1 MTRMLTTLSIAFA
14 AIISLADPAPAITP
28 EEKGLAIAREADRR
42 DLGFGDSRA
51 ALEMILTNRRG
62 DQSRREL
69 RILTLEN
76 PDESAGDSGLVV
88 FDRPRDVKG
97 TALLTFSNILE
108 PDDQWIYLPAVARVK
123 RISSRNKSGPFMGS
137 EFAYEDMGSQEVGKY
152 THRHLR
158 DEACGELV
166 CYVIERVPLYPHSGY
181 RKQIVWIDQDEYRMQ
196 KIEFYD
202 RKDALL
208 KTLVFGDYRQ
218 YLEQYWRAHDLFM
231 VNHQTGKSTRLTWS
245 EFTFRSGLGKDDFTR
260 AALKRL
266 R

>member
-1 MTRMLTTLSIAFA
+1 MTRMLTTFSIAFT
-14 AIISLADPAPAITP
+14 AIISFADPTPAATP
-28 EEKGLAIAREADRR
+28 EEKGLAIATEADRR
-42 DLGFGDSRA
+42 DFGFGDSRA

-62 DQSRREL
+62 DQSRRQL

-76 PDESAGDSGLVV
+76 ADESAGDSGLVV

-152 THRHLR
+152 THRYLR
-158 DEACGELV
+158 DEACGALV
-166 CYVIERVPLYPHSGY
+166 CYVVERVPLYPHSGY
-181 RKQIVWIDQDEYRMQ
+181 RKQIVWIGQDEYRTH

-202 RKDALL
+202 RKGALL
-208 KTLVFGDYRQ
+208 KTLLFGDYRQ
-218 YLEQYWRAHDLFM
+218 YLDQYWRAHDLFM

-245 EFTFRSGLGKDDFTR
+245 DFTFRSGLGKDDFTR